1 MYMIQSTCLT
11 NISRGATA
19 TWVGASLCVSDD
31 GTRDRGQ
38 PGFAELAR
46 GNESLNLTGP
56 VEENDS
62 LNSGAFRHPR
72 YIK

>member
-1 MYMIQSTCLT
+1 MSVTMEQGI
-11 NISRGATA
+11 G
-19 TWVGASLCVSDD
+19 VSLDL
-31 GTRDRGQ
+31 Q
-38 PGFAELAR
+38 MLAR